1 MQFKCSEIQTVLVSV
16 VIEADSEE
24 EALQKFWDGDY
35 EESAMTEECLDSC
48 NSKAVQYQPEPVRI
62 FTTAKKE

>member
-48 NSKAVQYQPEPVRI
+48 NSKAVAYVPEPIRI
-62 FTTAKKE
+62 FTAGKES